1 MSIGQGVLR
10 MTFAY
15 PSFTRRYKRSRP
27 RMAVDGVEQRVTGWG
42 SEIVTVPAGPHKI
55 RVGVVPLDGGAEEG
69 AAEAAVSVGVGA
81 QIAVEYQA
89 PRMRG
94 SKGALRIVSVKA
106 FGD

>member
-15 PSFTRRYKRSRP
+15 PAFTRRFKRSRP
-27 RMAVDGVEQRVTGWG
+27 RLAVDGVEQRVAGWG
-42 SEIVTVPAGPHKI
+42 AEIVTVPAGPHKI

-69 AAEAAVSVGVGA
+69 AAEAAVTVGLGA
-81 QIAVEYQA
+81 QVVVEYQA